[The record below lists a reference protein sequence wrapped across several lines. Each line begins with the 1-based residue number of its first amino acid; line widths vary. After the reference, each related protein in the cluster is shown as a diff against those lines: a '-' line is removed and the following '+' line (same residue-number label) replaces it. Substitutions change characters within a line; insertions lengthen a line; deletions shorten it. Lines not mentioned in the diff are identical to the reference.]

1 MQMQNTWTTRRLCS
15 EHRLNK
21 NKNECRSEGRVRP
34 GTFGPTLQ
42 PPKQKHGLKNVNLP
56 TKPIGICRRMLH
68 RQSQEYADFQ
78 TAGAATARVGQR
90 PSSRP
95 ENLLG
100 LAILDLQP
108 CHYNKNTTADTV

>member
-1 MQMQNTWTTRRLCS
+1 MQIQNTWTTGRLCS

-21 NKNECRSEGRVRP
+21 NKNECRSGCRVRP

-42 PPKQKHGLKNVNLP
+42 PPKQKRRLKNVNLP
-56 TKPIGICRRMLH
+56 TKPIGICGIMLH
-68 RQSQEYADFQ
+68 RQSQECAAFQ
-78 TAGAATARVGQR
+78 TAGAAAARVGQR

-95 ENLLG
+95 ERLLG

-108 CHYNKNTTADTV
+108 CRYNKNTTTDTV